1 MFSRSAKEAG
11 GARGKG
17 GASLSFIGAE
27 AELTGDIATASHL
40 HIDGSVHGD
49 ISCAALIQ
57 GRSGAIAGNI
67 SADEATIAGTV
78 TGVVSAGTVI
88 LEATARVTGDIS
100 YDSLSVAA
108 GAQVDGR
115 FARRGQAPGAAVRPA
130 VQAVPSLFPGEAQA
144 QAAE

>member
-1 MFSRSAKEAG
+1 MFSLSAKEAG

-40 HIDGSVHGD
+40 HIDGTVHGD

-57 GRSGAIAGNI
+57 GPSGTIAGNV
-67 SADEATIAGTV
+67 SADEVTIAGTV
-78 TGVVSAGTVI
+78 RGVISAARVA
-88 LEATARVTGDIS
+88 LEATAKIVGDIS
-100 YDSLSVAA
+100 YESLTIAA
-108 GAQVDGR
+108 GAEVDGR
-115 FARRGQAPGAAVRPA
+115 FTRRGQSGAAARPA
-130 VQAVPSLFPGEAQA
+130 VQAVPSLFPGEAQV